1 MAFTIYDATLPVFQ
15 QTLGSLLVLLD
26 KAEAHARDKD
36 IDVTHLLNASLAPD
50 MFNFIRQVQ
59 IATDHAKGCAARLS
73 GLDIPKFEDSEKTV
87 DELRARIRKTLD
99 FVATVTP
106 EQCAGAETKD
116 LKLVFP
122 WATYEFTGQRYVT
135 AWALPN
141 FFFHATTAYDIL
153 RHQGV
158 PVGKSDFLGA
168 L

>member
-26 KAEAHARDKD
+26 KAEAHARDTD
-36 IDVTHLLNASLAPD
+36 LDVARLLNASLAPD

-59 IATDHAKGCAARLS
+59 IATDHAKGCAARLA

-122 WATYEFTGQRYVT
+122 WATYEFTGRRYVT

-153 RHQGV
+153 RQQGV